1 VHLKLAR
8 IYNVM
13 EGDFMTWGLAR
24 RVVLIGAIL
33 LLPVAAF
40 AQEAVLTGT
49 VTDATGAVLPG
60 VTVTASNEATGNK
73 FVGVTDERG
82 IYRVPVRV
90 GTYQVSAEL
99 QGFSTASRMGV
110 NLLVGQTATLNMQ
123 MAPSNVQET
132 VTVTGEAPLIDLKN
146 SSIGGNVDPKQVQE
160 LPVNGRNWMAL
171 ALVAPGSRTD
181 PFASGTSAQ
190 TPLPDRNNGE
200 AREFQLNVDG
210 QQVSADIGTGGQPK
224 YSQDSIAE
232 FQFVAN
238 RFDATMGRSTGVQ
251 VNAIT
256 KSGSNQLQG
265 LVRGNFRDSKWNA
278 KNPVLGVKE
287 PIKNQQYSF
296 TLGGPI
302 VKDKLHFFGN
312 YEYERQ
318 PQTAIFNTPY
328 PAFNIN
334 TSGTD
339 TQNKGG
345 VRLDY
350 QLSTSTR
357 VMGKISRGVQNQP
370 MVPGNTQ
377 SYPSAVATNREY
389 NDERLVNFTQVL
401 SNKAVNEI
409 KGGEAVFGLANR
421 NLTTWSNHWQKAE
434 GINTGSPRIT
444 FRGFSI
450 GGNQN
455 YPRHQDQWVWNV
467 RDDFTYSYDAKGR
480 HDLRLGGEFLHR
492 HQIQD
497 NCRQCMGTLQAN
509 SVAAPTPAQMQAW
522 FPDPFNADTWN
533 LAAISPFVSTYSIGV
548 GDFNVHLRSK
558 KFASWLQD
566 DWAISPR
573 LTLNLGVR
581 YDLEMDVFANNVSV
595 PPFQQA
601 GRPDDTKNV
610 QPRLGF
616 NFKVDDNTVVRGGAG
631 LYYGDAIGADQSFAT
646 GNAQIVVISYQNPA
660 LGSPSNFALDPTG
673 TGTLPTYQ
681 QALQRF
687 CYANSNAPG
696 CLIRDLQEFVAP
708 SQYTHLPRTFQTS
721 LGFQRQLTSTTAVT
735 SDFVWFKGDHEKDVV
750 DNINVSYDP
759 ATGLPRAFSN
769 RANRPFPDWG
779 IVSMNAH
786 LGKSEY
792 RGLQSSVTKRFS
804 KNWQGSATY
813 TLSWLYNQ
821 ATKPFSGLTQPD
833 FAIAPGISGE
843 WGLSADDQRH
853 RLVLNG
859 IWQVYKGFQLSG
871 LHYLGAGVRDS
882 IIFGGDTVGLGCACY
897 EQRIRPNGTVIPRNS
912 FIAPAQNRTDLRV
925 QQKINIGNRR
935 SFDVLADVFNV
946 FNRPNWTVGENEAT
960 VAQFM
965 QNVNGTFRTVQFG
978 FRLTY

>member
-1 VHLKLAR
+1 
-8 IYNVM
+8 
-13 EGDFMTWGLAR
+13 MTWGLVR
-24 RVVLIGAIL
+24 RVLLIGAIL

-49 VTDATGAVLPG
+49 VTDSTGGVLPG

-123 MAPSNVQET
+123 MAPSTVQET
-132 VTVTGEAPLIDLKN
+132 VTVTGEAPLVDLKG
-146 SSIGGNVDPKQVQE
+146 SAIGGNVDPKQIQE

-171 ALVAPGSRTD
+171 ALIAPGSRTD
-181 PFASGTSAQ
+181 PFATGTAAQ
-190 TPLPDRNNGE
+190 TPLPDRNGGE

-238 RFDATMGRSTGVQ
+238 RFDATMGRSSGVQ

-256 KSGSNQLQG
+256 KSGTNQLTG
-265 LVRGNFRDSKWNA
+265 LFRGNFRDSRFNA
-278 KNPVLGVKE
+278 SNPVLGRVE

-296 TLGGPI
+296 TIGGPI
-302 VKDKLHFFGN
+302 MRDKLHFFGN
-312 YEYERQ
+312 YEHERE
-318 PQTAIFNTPY
+318 PKTAIFNTPY
-328 PAFNIN
+328 PKFNIN
-334 TSGTD
+334 VAGTD
-339 TQNKGG
+339 HQDKGG
-345 VRLDY
+345 LRLDY
-350 QLSTSTR
+350 QLSPRAR
-357 VMGKISRGVQNQP
+357 VMGKISRGLLNQP
-370 MVPGNTQ
+370 MVPGNTT
-377 SYPSAVATNREY
+377 SYPSAVGTNREY
-389 NDERLVNFTQVL
+389 NDERIAQLTQVL

-421 NLTTWSNHWQKAE
+421 NLTTWSNHWQKAD

-467 RDDFTYSYDAKGR
+467 RDDFTYSYDAQGR

-497 NCRQCMGTLQAN
+497 NCRQCMGTVQAN
-509 SVAAPTPAQMQAW
+509 AIAAPTADQMQAF

-533 LAAISPFVSTYSIGV
+533 LAAISPWVTSYSIGV
-548 GDFNVHLRSK
+548 GDFNVPLRSK

-566 DWAISPR
+566 DWQISNR
-573 LTLNLGVR
+573 LTLNLGLR
-581 YDLEMDVFANNVSV
+581 YDLEMNVFANNVSV

-601 GRPDDTKNV
+601 GRPNDTKNF

-616 NFKVDDNTVVRGGAG
+616 NYRVDDQTVLRGGAG
-631 LYYGDAIGADQSFAT
+631 LYYGDALGADQSFAT
-646 GNAQIVVISYQNPA
+646 GNAQVLVINYANDGRA
-660 LGSPSNFALDPTG
+660 NFAANPIG
-673 TGTLPTYQ
+673 GQPLPNFA
-681 QALQRF
+681 QATQRF
-687 CYANSNAPG
+687 CYANNNAPG
-696 CLIRDLQEFVAP
+696 CLIRDLQEFVGLP
-708 SQYTHLPRTFQTS
+708 QYVHLPRTFQTS
-721 LGFQRQLTSTTAVT
+721 IGFQHQIGATTAVA
-735 SDFVWFKGDHEKDVV
+735 SDFVWFRGTHEKDVV
-750 DNINVSYDP
+750 DNINILFNP
-759 ATGLPRAFSN
+759 ATGVNLPFAN

-779 IVSMNAH
+779 IVSMNTH

-804 KNWQGSATY
+804 NHWQGSATY
-813 TLSWLYNQ
+813 TLSWLYNSN
-821 ATKPFSGLTQPD
+821 TKPFSGLNQTTFPTAD
-833 FAIAPGISGE
+833 DYGGT
-843 WGLSADDQRH
+843 WGLSQDDQRH

-859 IWQVYKGFQLSG
+859 IWNVYKGFQLSG
-871 LHYLGAGVRDS
+871 LHYLGAGIRDT
-882 IIFGGDTVGLGCACY
+882 IIYGGDIRLTGCSCFD
-897 EQRIRPNGTVIPRNS
+897 QRLRPNGTIIPRNA
-912 FIAPAQNRTDLRV
+912 FITPAQNRTDLRL
-925 QQKINIGNRR
+925 QQKLSIGSRR
-935 SFDVLADVFNV
+935 SFDLIADVFNV
-946 FNRPNWTVGENEAT
+946 FNRPNWGVGENEAN
-960 VAQFM
+960 AQFM
-965 QNVNGTFRTVQFG
+965 THTSATVRTMQFG

>member
-1 VHLKLAR
+1 M
-8 IYNVM
+8 IS
-13 EGDFMTWGLAR
+13 GLAR
-24 RVVLIGAIL
+24 RAVLIGAIL
-33 LLPVAAF
+33 LLPVAAW
-40 AQEAVLTGT
+40 AQDAVLTGT
-49 VTDATGAVLPG
+49 VTDSTGGVLPG
-60 VTVTASNEATGNK
+60 VTVTATNQATGNK

-82 IYRVPVRV
+82 IYRMPVRV
-90 GTYQVSAEL
+90 GTYQVIAEL
-99 QGFSTASRMGV
+99 QGFSTAMRNGV
-110 NLLVGQTATLNMQ
+110 DLLVGQTASLNMQ
-123 MAPSNVQET
+123 LGPSTLQET

-146 SSIGGNVDPKQVQE
+146 STIGGNVDPKQVQE

-181 PFASGTSAQ
+181 PFATGTAAQ

-200 AREFQLNVDG
+200 ARDFQLNVDG

-265 LVRGNFRDSKWNA
+265 LVRGNFRDSRWNA
-278 KNPVLGVKE
+278 ENPVLGVKE

-302 VKDKLHFFGN
+302 VKDKLHYFGN

-328 PAFNIN
+328 PAFNIR

-345 VRLDY
+345 VRVDY
-350 QLSTSTR
+350 QLSTNAR
-357 VMGKISRGVQNQP
+357 IMGKVSRGVQNQP

-389 NDERLVNFTQVL
+389 NDERLVNFTQVI

-409 KGGEAVFGLANR
+409 KGGEAVFGLSNA
-421 NLTTWSNHWQKAE
+421 NLTTWSNHWLKSE

-480 HDLRLGGEFLHR
+480 HDLRAGGEFLHR

-509 SVAAPTPAQMQAW
+509 GVAAPSPAQMQAW

-566 DWAISPR
+566 DWNISNR
-573 LTLNLGVR
+573 VTLNLGLR
-581 YDLEMDVFANNVSV
+581 YDLEMNVFANDVSV
-595 PPFQQA
+595 QPFQQA
-601 GRPDDTKNV
+601 GRPNDYKNV

-616 NFKVDDNTVVRGGAG
+616 NIKANDSTVVRGGAG
-631 LYYGDAIGADQSFAT
+631 LYYGDALGADQSFAT
-646 GNAQIVVISYQNPA
+646 GNAQIVVISYANDGRADFAANPM
-660 LGSPSNFALDPTG
+660 GNGVVPTFS
-673 TGTLPTYQ
+673 
-681 QALQRF
+681 QAVTRF
-687 CYANSNAPG
+687 CYANGNAPG
-696 CLIRDLQEFVAP
+696 CLIRDLQEFVGP
-708 SQYTHLPRTFQTS
+708 PQYVHLPRTFQTS
-721 LGFQRQLTSTTAVT
+721 IGFQHQFGATTALN
-735 SDFVWFKGDHEKDVV
+735 SDFVWFRGTHEKDVV
-750 DNINVSYDP
+750 DNINVTYDQT
-759 ATGLPRAFSN
+759 TGLPLPFSN
-769 RANRPFPDWG
+769 RANRPYPDWG

-792 RGLQSSVTKRFS
+792 RGLQSSLTKRFS

-821 ATKPFSGLTQPD
+821 ATKPFSGLTQP
-833 FAIAPGISGE
+833 AVVAPGISGE
-843 WGLSADDQRH
+843 WSLSGDDQRH

-871 LHYLGAGVRDS
+871 LHYLGAGIRDQITAS
-882 IIFGGDTVGLGCACY
+882 GDAIGLGCACY
-897 EQRIRPNGTVIPRNS
+897 EQRIRPAGDPYGPAGSVIPRNG

-925 QQKINIGNRR
+925 QQKINIGSRR
-935 SFDVLADVFNV
+935 SFDLIADVFNI
-946 FNRPNWTVGENEAT
+946 FNRPNWTVGENELTA
-960 VAQFM
+960 AQFM
-965 QNVNGTFRTVQFG
+965 QHTNGTYRSMQFG